1 MHFLGFRTTF
11 RDFDPL
17 FGVLVH
23 FIGFGLF
30 YEFWSTFGVFLSF
43 LVVWTT
49 FRDFDQLFGVL
60 IHFPGFG
67 SLSGFGPLS
76 GFDTFISRVIL
87 VVLFNAVFPLVTSL
101 IENVTV
107 GSFVVLRPL
116 VRDVISTDS
125 PVFTWTFLI
134 KVSSIGFMIGS
145 K

>member
-1 MHFLGFRTTF
+1 MHFSG
-11 RDFDPL
+11 FDPL
-17 FGVLVH
+17 FG
-23 FIGFGLF
+23 
-30 YEFWSTFGVFLSF
+30 FWSTF
-43 LVVWTT
+43 
-49 FRDFDQLFGVL
+49 R
-60 IHFPGFG
+60 GFG
-67 SLSGFGPLS
+67 PFSGFGPLS

>member
-1 MHFLGFRTTF
+1 MF

-17 FGVLVH
+17 F
-23 FIGFGLF
+23 FI
-30 YEFWSTFGVFLSF
+30 
-43 LVVWTT
+43 
-49 FRDFDQLFGVL
+49 L
-60 IHFPGFG
+60 IHSPGFG

-76 GFDTFISRVIL
+76 GFDPLSGFYAFISRVIL
-87 VVLFNAVFPLVTSL
+87 VVLFNAVFQLVTSH

>member
-1 MHFLGFRTTF
+1 MHFSGFLNFSGVWTLI

-17 FGVLVH
+17 
-23 FIGFGLF
+23 
-30 YEFWSTFGVFLSF
+30 S
-43 LVVWTT
+43 
-49 FRDFDQLFGVL
+49 GVL

-87 VVLFNAVFPLVTSL
+87 VVLFNAVFPLVTSH